1 MDALVV
7 FVAQFVQIL
16 MHGLQSQTVCH
27 GHKAWAA
34 VNSIMLGAV
43 GFHITATI
51 AAHRGEEFGLVWFA
65 YVTAGPLGIVA
76 SMILFSKWRKK

>member
-7 FVAQFVQIL
+7 FCAQFVQIL

-27 GHKAWAA
+27 GHRAWAA
-34 VNSIMLGAV
+34 LNSVVLGAV

-51 AAHRGEEFGLVWFA
+51 AANRGEEFGLVWFA
-65 YVTAGPLGIVA
+65 YVLAGPLGITA
-76 SMILFSKWRKK
+76 SMILFKKWGKK